1 MKPPQ
6 SPHSSSLW
14 VFALSLRVLFRTLP
28 PAPISHLG
36 TKLFS
41 TVLVLLALGSSQSCH
56 IFTIFSG
63 HTVVQVRL
71 IFRVLRTDSFLAYV
85 QRFNHTSPP
94 PTCSTTEG
102 AAGLHVLKRV
112 VRNNGSRVGEIIPLR
127 HLRSPVHVIPC
138 FGREAN
144 PRLTRHT
151 VYELSNE
158 FWLNKYWN
166 KEIFYALSQTT

>member
-1 MKPPQ
+1 M
-6 SPHSSSLW
+6 
-14 VFALSLRVLFRTLP
+14 
-28 PAPISHLG
+28 
-36 TKLFS
+36 
-41 TVLVLLALGSSQSCH
+41 SCH

-112 VRNNGSRVGEIIPLR
+112 VRNNGSRVGDIIPLR
-127 HLRSPVHVIPC
+127 HLRSPVHVIPR

-166 KEIFYALSQTT
+166 KDIFYALSQTT